1 MDFRI
6 LLNLFH
12 PFTENTQM
20 GRKRKSNE
28 PIGTSQLVVRLSE
41 SLETDLRTAARF
53 LDLDLS
59 NLVRMILAKHL
70 STYVIEGAR
79 ARADAQEARRIMTE
93 LGQEPVTRN
102 DPLIE
107 EEKPRK
113 ISATEQTEPQQ
124 PDSTTDEVST

>member
-1 MDFRI
+1 
-6 LLNLFH
+6 
-12 PFTENTQM
+12 M